1 MSLSAM
7 KVYNDDIVGTTIELL
22 GQKTDQFNAASGGAI
37 VLSTASWRGDFS
49 RESFFNQIASAKRRV
64 DRYAAITSQAAT
76 ALTQGEHVGVKV
88 AGGFGPV
95 LFEPAQMTW
104 LNEDPASAIRAIS
117 EGFSDALLADQLN
130 TAVGAAVAAV
140 SGQTAL
146 VNDVSATAGLSLNV
160 LNNSHAKFGDQS
172 QLLVTDIMTG
182 AAYHTLVDKALTNV
196 NRLFVAGNVMVVDVL
211 GKRYVISDIPALYEA
226 STPNKAGTPNK
237 TKVLSVVANGIIVDN
252 ASDIISNIDTSN
264 GNTRIQTTW
273 QADYSF
279 GLKLKGYSWDVTK
292 GGKSPLDAKLF
303 TAANWGKAVAEDKHT
318 LGTLAIAN
326 ADL

>member
-1 MSLSAM
+1 MALSDM

-64 DRYAAITSQAAT
+64 DRYAAITTQAAT

-146 VNDVSATAGLSLNV
+146 VNDVSETAGLSLNV

-182 AAYHTLVDKALTNV
+182 AAYHTLVDKALTNA
-196 NRLFVAGNVMVVDVL
+196 NQLFVAGNVMVVDVL

-226 STPNKAGTPNK
+226 GSPNK

-279 GLKLKGYSWDVTK
+279 GLKLKGYSWDVTN
-292 GGKSPLDAKLF
+292 GGKSPLDTELF
-303 TAANWGKAVAEDKHT
+303 TASNWDKAVAENKHT
-318 LGTLAIAN
+318 LGTLAIAD
-326 ADL
+326 ADK

>member
-1 MSLSAM
+1 MALADM

-37 VLSTASWRGDFS
+37 VLSTAAWRGDFS

-64 DRYAAITSQAAT
+64 DRYAAIAAQPAT

-130 TAVGAAVAAV
+130 TAVGSAVAAV
-140 SGQTAL
+140 SGQAAL
-146 VNDVSATAGLSLNV
+146 VNDVSATGGLTLNV

-172 QLLVTDIMTG
+172 QLLVTDVMTG
-182 AAYHTLVDKALTNV
+182 AAWHKLVDKALTNSSQ
-196 NRLFVAGNVMVVDVL
+196 LFASGNVMVVDIL

-226 STPNKAGTPNK
+226 GTPNK
-237 TKVLSVVANGIIVDN
+237 SKVLSVVANGIIVDN
-252 ASDIISNIDTSN
+252 ASDIISNVDTSN

-273 QADYSF
+273 QADYTF
-279 GLKLKGYSWDVTK
+279 GLKLKGYSWDVAN
-292 GGKSPLDAKLF
+292 GGKSPLDAELF
-303 TAANWGKAVAEDKHT
+303 TATNWDKAVAENKHT
-318 LGTLAIAN
+318 LGTLAIAD

>member
-1 MSLSAM
+1 MSLSDM

-64 DRYAAITSQAAT
+64 DRYAAIASQAAT

-172 QLLVTDIMTG
+172 QLLITDIMTG
-182 AAYHTLVDKALTNV
+182 AAYHTLVDKALTNA
-196 NRLFVAGNVMVVDVL
+196 NQLFVAGNVMVVDVL

-226 STPNKAGTPNK
+226 GRPNK

-279 GLKLKGYSWDVTK
+279 GLKLKGYSWDVTN
-292 GGKSPLDAKLF
+292 GGKSPLDAELF
-303 TAANWGKAVAEDKHT
+303 TVANWGKAVAENKHT
-318 LGTLAIAN
+318 LGTLAIAD

>member
-1 MSLSAM
+1 MALADM

-37 VLSTASWRGDFS
+37 VLSTAAWRGDFS

-64 DRYAAITSQAAT
+64 DRYAAIATQPAT

-130 TAVGAAVAAV
+130 TAVGSAVAAV
-140 SGQTAL
+140 SGQAAL
-146 VNDVSATAGLSLNV
+146 VNDVSATGGLTLNV

-172 QLLVTDIMTG
+172 QLLVTDVMTG
-182 AAYHTLVDKALTNV
+182 AAWHKLVDKALTNSSQ
-196 NRLFVAGNVMVVDVL
+196 LFASGNVMVVDIL

-226 STPNKAGTPNK
+226 GTPNK
-237 TKVLSVVANGIIVDN
+237 SKVLSVVANGIIVDN
-252 ASDIISNIDTSN
+252 ASDIISNVDTSN

-273 QADYSF
+273 QADYTF
-279 GLKLKGYSWDVTK
+279 GLKLKGYSWDVAN
-292 GGKSPLDAKLF
+292 GGKSPLDAELF
-303 TAANWGKAVAEDKHT
+303 TATNWDKAVAENKHT
-318 LGTLAIAN
+318 LGTLAIAD

>member
-1 MSLSAM
+1 MALSDM

-64 DRYAAITSQAAT
+64 DRYAVIASQAAT

-140 SGQTAL
+140 SGQAAL
-146 VNDVSATAGLSLNV
+146 VNDVSAAAGLSLNV

-172 QLLVTDIMTG
+172 QLLITDIMTG
-182 AAYHTLVDKALTNV
+182 AAYHTLVDKALTNA
-196 NRLFVAGNVMVVDVL
+196 NQLFVAGNVMVVDVL
-211 GKRYVISDIPALYEA
+211 GKRYVISDIPALYE
-226 STPNKAGTPNK
+226 AGTPNK

-279 GLKLKGYSWDVTK
+279 GLKLKGYSWDVTN
-292 GGKSPLDAKLF
+292 GGKSPLDAELF
-303 TAANWGKAVAEDKHT
+303 TESNWGKAVAENKHT
-318 LGTLAIAN
+318 LGTLAIAD

>member
-1 MSLSAM
+1 MALSDM

-37 VLSTASWRGDFS
+37 VLSTAAWRGDFS

-64 DRYAAITSQAAT
+64 DRYAAIATQAAT

-130 TAVGAAVAAV
+130 TAVGSAVAAV
-140 SGQTAL
+140 SGQAAL
-146 VNDVSATAGLSLNV
+146 VNDVSANGGLTLNV

-172 QLLVTDIMTG
+172 QLLVTDVMTG
-182 AAYHTLVDKALTNV
+182 AAWHKLVDKALTNSSQ
-196 NRLFVAGNVMVVDVL
+196 LFASGNVMVVDIL

-226 STPNKAGTPNK
+226 GTPNK
-237 TKVLSVVANGIIVDN
+237 SKVLSVVANGIIVDN
-252 ASDIISNIDTSN
+252 ASDIISNVDTSN

-273 QADYSF
+273 QADYTF
-279 GLKLKGYSWDVTK
+279 GLKLKGYSWDVAN
-292 GGKSPLDAKLF
+292 GGKSPLDAELF
-303 TAANWGKAVAEDKHT
+303 TATNWDKAVAENKHT
-318 LGTLAIAN
+318 LGTLAIAD

>member
-1 MSLSAM
+1 MSLSDM

-64 DRYAAITSQAAT
+64 DRYAAIASQAAT
-76 ALTQGEHVGVKV
+76 ALTQGERVGVKV

-140 SGQTAL
+140 SGQAAL
-146 VNDVSATAGLSLNV
+146 VNDVSATVGLSLNV

-172 QLLVTDIMTG
+172 QLLITDIMTG
-182 AAYHTLVDKALTNV
+182 AAYHTLVDKALTNA
-196 NRLFVAGNVMVVDVL
+196 NQLFVAGNVMVVDVL
-211 GKRYVISDIPALYEA
+211 GKRYVISDIPALYV
-226 STPNKAGTPNK
+226 AGTPNK

-279 GLKLKGYSWDVTK
+279 GLKLKGYSWDVAN
-292 GGKSPLDAKLF
+292 GGKSPLDAELF
-303 TAANWGKAVAEDKHT
+303 TAANWDKAVAENKHT
-318 LGTLAIAN
+318 LGTLAIAD
-326 ADL
+326 ADK

>member
-1 MSLSAM
+1 MSLSDM

-64 DRYAAITSQAAT
+64 DRYAAIASQAAT

-140 SGQTAL
+140 SGQAAL
-146 VNDVSATAGLSLNV
+146 VNDVSASAGLSLNA

-172 QLLVTDIMTG
+172 QLLITDIMTG
-182 AAYHTLVDKALTNV
+182 AAYHTLVDKALTNA
-196 NRLFVAGNVMVVDVL
+196 NQLFVAGNVMVVDVL
-211 GKRYVISDIPALYEA
+211 GKRYVISDIPALYE
-226 STPNKAGTPNK
+226 AGTPNK

-279 GLKLKGYSWDVTK
+279 GLKLKGYSWDATN
-292 GGKSPLDAKLF
+292 GGKSPLDAELF
-303 TAANWGKAVAEDKHT
+303 TASNWDKAVAENKHT
-318 LGTLAIAN
+318 LGTLAIAD

>member
-1 MSLSAM
+1 MALADM

-37 VLSTASWRGDFS
+37 VLSTAAWRGDFS

-64 DRYAAITSQAAT
+64 DRYAAIATQAAT

-130 TAVGAAVAAV
+130 TAVGSAVAAV
-140 SGQTAL
+140 SGQAAL
-146 VNDVSATAGLSLNV
+146 VNDVSATGGLTLNV

-172 QLLVTDIMTG
+172 QLLVTDVMTG
-182 AAYHTLVDKALTNV
+182 AAWHKLIDKALTNSSQ
-196 NRLFVAGNVMVVDVL
+196 LFASGNVMVVDIL

-226 STPNKAGTPNK
+226 GTPNK
-237 TKVLSVVANGIIVDN
+237 SKVLSVVANGIIVDN
-252 ASDIISNIDTSN
+252 ASDIISNVDTSN

-273 QADYSF
+273 QADYTF
-279 GLKLKGYSWDVTK
+279 GLKLKGYSWDVAN
-292 GGKSPLDAKLF
+292 GGKSPLDAELF
-303 TAANWGKAVAEDKHT
+303 TSTNWDKAVAENKHT
-318 LGTLAIAN
+318 LGTLAIAD

>member
-1 MSLSAM
+1 MALADM

-37 VLSTASWRGDFS
+37 VLSTAAWRGDFS

-64 DRYAAITSQAAT
+64 DRYAAIATQAAT

-130 TAVGAAVAAV
+130 TAVGSAVAAV
-140 SGQTAL
+140 SGQAAL
-146 VNDVSATAGLSLNV
+146 VNDVSATGGLTLNV

-172 QLLVTDIMTG
+172 QLLVTDVMTG
-182 AAYHTLVDKALTNV
+182 AAWHKLIDKALTNSSQ
-196 NRLFVAGNVMVVDVL
+196 LFASGNVMVVDIL

-226 STPNKAGTPNK
+226 GTPNK
-237 TKVLSVVANGIIVDN
+237 SKVLSVVANGIIVDN
-252 ASDIISNIDTSN
+252 ASDIISNVDTSN

-273 QADYSF
+273 QADYTF
-279 GLKLKGYSWDVTK
+279 GLKLKGYSWDVAN
-292 GGKSPLDAKLF
+292 GGKSPLDAELF
-303 TAANWGKAVAEDKHT
+303 TAANWDKAVAENKHT
-318 LGTLAIAN
+318 LGTLAIAD

>member
-1 MSLSAM
+1 MSLSDM

-64 DRYAAITSQAAT
+64 DRYAAIASQAAT

-146 VNDVSATAGLSLNV
+146 VNDVSATVGLSLNV

-172 QLLVTDIMTG
+172 QLLITDIMTG
-182 AAYHTLVDKALTNV
+182 AAYHTLVDKALTNA
-196 NRLFVAGNVMVVDVL
+196 NQLFVAGNVMVVDVL
-211 GKRYVISDIPALYEA
+211 GKRYVISDIPALYE
-226 STPNKAGTPNK
+226 AGTPNK

-279 GLKLKGYSWDVTK
+279 GLKLKGYSWDVAN
-292 GGKSPLDAKLF
+292 GGKSPLDAELF
-303 TAANWGKAVAEDKHT
+303 TATNWDKAVAENKHT
-318 LGTLAIAN
+318 LGTLAIAD
-326 ADL
+326 ADK

>member
-1 MSLSAM
+1 MALADM

-37 VLSTASWRGDFS
+37 VLSTAAWRGDFS

-64 DRYAAITSQAAT
+64 DRYAVIATQAAT

-130 TAVGAAVAAV
+130 TAVGSAVAAV
-140 SGQTAL
+140 SGQAAL
-146 VNDVSATAGLSLNV
+146 VNDVSATGGLTLNV

-172 QLLVTDIMTG
+172 QLLVTDVMTG
-182 AAYHTLVDKALTNV
+182 AAWHKLIDKALTNSSQ
-196 NRLFVAGNVMVVDVL
+196 LFASGNVMVVDIL

-226 STPNKAGTPNK
+226 GTPNK
-237 TKVLSVVANGIIVDN
+237 SKVLSVVANGIIVDN
-252 ASDIISNIDTSN
+252 ASDIISNVDTSN

-273 QADYSF
+273 QADYTF
-279 GLKLKGYSWDVTK
+279 GLKLKGYSWDVAN
-292 GGKSPLDAKLF
+292 GGKSPLDAELF
-303 TAANWGKAVAEDKHT
+303 TATNWDKAVAENKHT
-318 LGTLAIAN
+318 LGTLAIAD
-326 ADL
+326 ADK